1 MALFDSDPVEREA
14 VRLGRVHEVP
24 AEIHYSSGS
33 DRWWYHGPLWV
44 QETRP
49 VHEWEFSPALR
60 DPRNRFVLRLIKKG
74 WTNERIATELVSEV
88 QRTEPLT
95 PEEERAALASATAVV
110 REVRRA
116 AGRAHEPHVLRIYG
130 LKNASKTDERILV
143 TIDQDL
149 VHEAPMVP
157 FTRTEKG
164 SRRLQFAM
172 MAAMAIID
180 AIFLYA
186 MVSFVNAGP
195 ELAVNA
201 GQIQQLS
208 LSFGQLIA
216 LPSVILVTYV
226 LMARRTLV
234 LDLEIQPVVEDLQDT
249 HSEAVYLVN
258 SEKTPASTYLSRT
271 FRLDPATVR
280 GFTEEIARFQS
291 DTIANLQEQSRSLRT
306 ELDSAKVLGVEAWSQ
321 STDLKIARARPRAVD
336 PARPR
341 RDVGARGGGRG
352 RGRRRGLGGDGGGGM
367 TMVGGP
373 FAGIRPPS
381 GPDQPPAGPSRGPGS
396 GPLLVLG
403 QLRGPVPPSR
413 PRNAHRG
420 GVGLR
425 RPGLRPRRARRPDR
439 EPLGDASSVAGP

>member
-201 GQIQQLS
+201 AQIQQLS

-321 STDLKIARARPRAVD
+321 STDLRSLGHGHAPSIQRDPVGMWVLVGVVAVV
-336 PARPR
+336 
-341 RDVGARGGGRG
+341 VGVAVWAA
-352 RGRRRGLGGDGGGGM
+352 M
-367 TMVGGP
+367 
-373 FAGIRPPS
+373 
-381 GPDQPPAGPSRGPGS
+381 
-396 GPLLVLG
+396 
-403 QLRGPVPPSR
+403 
-413 PRNAHRG
+413 
-420 GVGLR
+420 
-425 RPGLRPRRARRPDR
+425 
-439 EPLGDASSVAGP
+439 VAGV